1 MNSSER
7 SRLQRERQHSALRE
21 ALSRFAVVADS
32 NDSLARRTRL
42 RLRQWE
48 LLRQQNLEAVTAEA
62 LSYVTDGSGSAPDA
76 DWLAQ
81 FLELAADIHA
91 PPLQSLWA
99 RILVAEVNRPGS
111 FTAKALV
118 RLRQFTERD
127 ASLLR
132 AALALRCRIGDS
144 HGLQI
149 LQGWGT
155 PLPWWQVLT
164 SKNADTSLSLARFGL
179 PPSAVLALEEL
190 GLLYT
195 EEFAAGPFGPEDEI
209 PLVITN
215 QRWQLVPRRP
225 ATRLSYLRFT
235 PVGEE
240 LAQLLT
246 SPPHSGYVAAL
257 REALVAAFELR
268 DSND

>member
-1 MNSSER
+1 MSGGER
-7 SRLQRERQHSALRE
+7 SRGQRERQHSGLRE
-21 ALSRFAVVADS
+21 ALSRFAVLADGD
-32 NDSLARRTRL
+32 DSLARRARI

-48 LLRQQNLEAVTAEA
+48 LLRQQNLETITAEA
-62 LSYVTDGSGSAPDA
+62 LSYVTDGGGSAAPDP

-81 FLELAADIHA
+81 FLELAADIYS

-111 FTAKALV
+111 FTAKALG

-132 AALALRCRIGDS
+132 AALALRCRLGEGY
-144 HGLQI
+144 GLQI

-155 PLPWWQVLT
+155 PLAWWQVLT
-164 SKNADTSLSLARFGL
+164 SKHAETSLSLARFGL
-179 PPSAVLALEEL
+179 PPSAVLALEDL

-195 EEFAAGPFGPEDEI
+195 EEFAAGPFGPDDEI

-225 ATRLSYLRFT
+225 ATRLTYLRFT

-246 SPPHSGYVAAL
+246 SPAHPGYVAAL
-257 REALVAAFELR
+257 REALAASFELR
-268 DSND
+268 EPG